1 MKPTTSSPSWVK
13 TSVRACLVAE
23 FPGAWGIEP
32 GRDGS
37 NALIL
42 RSTNLDDD
50 GHINFGTAAKRWIE
64 EPHYTERHLRDGD
77 VLLETSGGGP
87 AKPVG
92 RVAHFQQPDSNTY
105 LCSNFFRTLRPNV
118 RKVNSRFLAWR
129 LLHLYRQPRIWNFQ
143 QQTTGIIN
151 LKTHDYLEQ
160 CFLLPETDE
169 QSRIAAVLDTVDE
182 AIVQTEKVIAKLR
195 QVRTGLLHDLLTC
208 GLDENGQLRD
218 PVAHPEEFQ
227 DTPIGRIPKAWEI
240 RTVGQL
246 IAGFES
252 GVSVDSVDTPAAE
265 GEIGVL
271 KTGCITGGVFV
282 PQENKRVKTQDL
294 GRVRCNPKED
304 CLIISRMNT
313 PQLVGESA
321 YVSLDCEYVYLPDR
335 LWQTIKYPGDPTC
348 IRWLGYVVQEKE
360 FREAVTGGATGTS
373 GSMKNIT
380 QSFFLSLPVRVP
392 PRQEQE
398 LIAKLAVH
406 HDARITTEQDYR
418 NKLTQL
424 KSGLM
429 DDLLTGRVR
438 IPEGID

>member
-1 MKPTTSSPSWVK
+1 MTPSADVARGLATLGVDGWARLADQAEVLMGQSPPSSSCSEDGDGLPFIQGNAEFGRRSPLPRLRCTSPARVAEAGDLLL
-13 TSVRACLVAE
+13 SVRAPV
-23 FPGAWGIEP
+23 GAL
-32 GRDGS
+32 
-37 NALIL
+37 NQA
-42 RSTNLDDD
+42 
-50 GHINFGTAAKRWIE
+50 
-64 EPHYTERHLRDGD
+64 TERTVIGRGLSALRFRAADQRFAWHA
-77 VLLETSGGGP
+77 VSYAAPSLN
-87 AKPVG
+87 
-92 RVAHFQQPDSNTY
+92 RVAQGSTFVAVS
-105 LCSNFFRTLRPNV
+105 
-118 RKVNSRFLAWR
+118 RKDVECMVLPW
-129 LLHLYRQPRIWNFQ
+129 
-143 QQTTGIIN
+143 
-151 LKTHDYLEQ
+151 HDEAN
-160 CFLLPETDE
+160 PA
-169 QSRIAAVLDTVDE
+169 IAAVLDTVDE
-182 AIVQTEKVIAKLR
+182 MIEKTEAVIAKLR
-195 QVRTGLLHDLLTC
+195 QVRTGLLHDLLAC

-218 PVAHPEEFQ
+218 PVAHPEQFQ
-227 DTPIGRIPKAWEI
+227 DSPIGLIPKAWEI

-282 PQENKRVKTQDL
+282 LQENKRVKTQDL